1 MNTVAKAATNA
12 ATKAATKA
20 TTKAANEAPVETAS
34 KTARLPI
41 HITPQ
46 AAMSELA
53 DLRRKLAEGAKRLG
67 AFTEDDLAIATT
79 PADEVYREDMMRLY
93 KCRPAESVKQKGIAV
108 LIVYAL
114 VGRYQMIDLETDR
127 SFVRKLLAEGIDV
140 YYVDWGNPTRAQR
153 FLTIDDYVSGYVD
166 NCVDVVCARE
176 GIDKINLMGICQGGV
191 FSTCYAALFPHKVA
205 RLMLTVTPLD
215 FHGDIDTPVRGSG
228 YMNLWAR
235 ALEGED
241 IDRLIDTV
249 GNSPGP
255 LVGFS
260 FLMMNPIAN
269 LTKYSIELLD
279 ILDDDK
285 KLLGFLRMERWI
297 SDRPNNPGEVVR
309 QWFKD
314 LYQGNKLIKNELVL
328 GGRTVNLK
336 NIAMPVLNIYAEG
349 DVVVPNSCSQG
360 MNGRFGTKDYTEL
373 GVPGGHI
380 GTFVGGKAQ
389 KILAPSIVKWL
400 TTKNTTRKK
409 PA

>member
-1 MNTVAKAATNA
+1 MSATLN
-12 ATKAATKA
+12 
-20 TTKAANEAPVETAS
+20 
-34 KTARLPI
+34 
-41 HITPQ
+41 
-46 AAMSELA
+46 ELA
-53 DLRRKLAEGAKRLG
+53 VLGSKLARGAKRMG
-67 AFTEDDLAIATT
+67 EFTEDDLAIATT
-79 PADEVYREDMMRLY
+79 PADEVYREDMMRLCR
-93 KCRPAESVKQKGIAV
+93 CRPTAAKRKGIAV

-140 YYVDWGNPTRAQR
+140 YYVDWGKPTRAQR
-153 FLTIDDYVSGYVD
+153 WLTIDDYVSGYLD
-166 NCVDVVCARE
+166 SCVDVVCAQE
-176 GIDKINLMGICQGGV
+176 GIDKVNLLGICQGGA
-191 FSTCYAALFPHKVA
+191 FSTCYAALFPEKVA

-215 FHGDIDTPVRGSG
+215 FHGDVAAPSRGSG

-235 ALEGED
+235 SLKPED
-241 IDRLIDTV
+241 IDQLVDSM

-260 FLMMNPIAN
+260 FLMMNPVTN

-297 SDRPNNPGEVVR
+297 SDRPDNPGEVVR

-314 LYQGNKLIKNELVL
+314 LYQGNKLIANELVL
-328 GGRTVNLK
+328 GGRTVDLK
-336 NIAMPVLNIYAEG
+336 RITMPVLNIYAEG
-349 DVVVPNSCSQG
+349 DVVIPNSCSQG
-360 MNGRFGTKDYTEL
+360 MQGKFGCDDYTEL

-389 KILAPSIVKWL
+389 KILAPSIVEWL
-400 TTKNTTRKK
+400 TARQTRTT
-409 PA
+409 

>member
-1 MNTVAKAATNA
+1 MNASTEASAQPAAA
-12 ATKAATKA
+12 L
-20 TTKAANEAPVETAS
+20 PV
-34 KTARLPI
+34 
-41 HITPQ
+41 HITPE
-46 AAMSELA
+46 AAMRELA
-53 DLRRKLAEGAKRLG
+53 DLRRKLAQGAKRLG
-67 AFTEDDLAIATT
+67 AFTEEDLAIATT
-79 PADEVYREDMMRLY
+79 PADVVYSEDMMRLCR
-93 KCRPAESVKQKGIAV
+93 CRPTASKQIGVSV

-114 VGRYQMIDLETDR
+114 VGSYKMIDLETER
-127 SFVRKLLAEGIDV
+127 SFVRKLLAEGITV

-153 FLTIDDYVSGYVD
+153 WLTIDDYVSGYLD

-176 GIDKINLMGICQGGV
+176 GEAKVNLIGICQGGV
-191 FSTCYAALFPHKVA
+191 FSTCYAALFPQKVA
-205 RLMLTVTPLD
+205 RLALTVTPLD
-215 FHGDIDTPVRGSG
+215 FHGDVDAPTRGSG

-235 ALEGED
+235 SLTPED
-241 IDRLIDTV
+241 IDQLVDTM
-249 GNSPGP
+249 GNSPGT

-260 FLMMNPIAN
+260 FLMMNPVAN
-269 LTKYSIELLD
+269 ITKYSIDLLD

-314 LYQGNKLIKNELVL
+314 LYQGNKLIRNELVL
-328 GGRTVNLK
+328 GGRTVDLK
-336 NIAMPVLNIYAEG
+336 HITMPVLNIYAEG

-360 MNGRFGTKDYTEL
+360 MQGRFGTKDYTEL

-400 TTKNTTRKK
+400 TASRSQVRRKR
-409 PA
+409 